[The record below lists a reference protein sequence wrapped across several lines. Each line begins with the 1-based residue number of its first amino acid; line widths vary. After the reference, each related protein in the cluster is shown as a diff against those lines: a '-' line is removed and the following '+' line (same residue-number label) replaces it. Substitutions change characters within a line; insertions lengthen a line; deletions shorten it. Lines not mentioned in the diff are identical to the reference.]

1 MPPDPA
7 GVVMVTEQEAVEESK
22 QLTEDGR
29 RAASLAKAT
38 LPVGVVEPPVT
49 MALHVEDWPT
59 NTGLTQVTLVAVVLG
74 PTVMVAALATLAL

>member
-1 MPPDPA
+1 
-7 GVVMVTEQEAVEESK
+7 MVTEQEAVADSK

-38 LPVGVVEPPVT
+38 LPVGVVEPPATVV
-49 MALHVEDWPT
+49 LHVEDWPT

-74 PTVMVAALATLAL
+74 PTVMVATLATLAL